1 MKFWTLIFICWIA
14 FPTFSQQNNTV
25 EKKSTSEEDTLKGH
39 SVKKAVLFSIVPG
52 GGQIY
57 NSIAMPKG
65 KKRAYW
71 KVPLIYAGLGAAGYL
86 ALQNNAE
93 QKALKAEY
101 INRTENFV
109 YSDTYSNLDNQ
120 GILQLYQKKL
130 SNRDLFFFGMGLVYL
145 LQIADAAVEAHFV
158 KFDVSENLSMR
169 IRPAYIPISYG
180 SPTTV
185 GVSLQL
191 SFK

>member
-1 MKFWTLIFICWIA
+1 M
-14 FPTFSQQNNTV
+14 
-25 EKKSTSEEDTLKGH
+25 KSTAEEDTIKGH

-71 KVPLIYAGLGAAGYL
+71 KVPLIYAGLGATGYF
-86 ALQNNAE
+86 AFKNNAE

-101 INRTENFV
+101 IDRTENNI
-109 YSDTYSNLDNQ
+109 YSDKYPNLDNQ
-120 GILQLYQKKL
+120 GVLQMYQQKT
-130 SNRDLFFFGMGLVYL
+130 SRRDLFFFGMGLVYL

-158 KFDVSENLSMR
+158 KFDVSDNVAMR
-169 IRPAYIPISYG
+169 VRPTFIPLSYG
-180 SPTTV
+180 NPNAV
-185 GVSLQL
+185 GISLQL